1 MKNWFVKFLLCVA
14 FLAVASHAQLVENPE
29 PYTSGAPAPKTPVV
43 NINHVENDEPM
54 FAVEVHP
61 ISLLFNPLIWSN
73 ETVMFTVEGNINSN
87 ASIITRPFYKG
98 EKISKK
104 HEKGYVDVFGLSEG
118 FRYYFDRGHK
128 GWYTAAHFTF
138 EYVSLMHSY
147 DDSKYDRVEDSGN
160 GIELGLYLGHR
171 FRYGRHFVSSIDV
184 GAIYSE
190 IFVSKDGKDDV
201 EDVTNVGIGLDI
213 NFTVG
218 FAF

>member
-29 PYTSGAPAPKTPVV
+29 PYTSGAPAPKTPTM
-43 NINHVENDEPM
+43 NINHVESDEPM

-147 DDSKYDRVEDSGN
+147 DDSKYDRVKTLETESN
-160 GIELGLYLGHR
+160 WA
-171 FRYGRHFVSSIDV
+171 F
-184 GAIYSE
+184 
-190 IFVSKDGKDDV
+190 
-201 EDVTNVGIGLDI
+201 TWGIGSV
-213 NFTVG
+213 TVAILSPLSMSVLSIAR
-218 FAF
+218 FSLAKMVKMT